1 MIKLSRC
8 VVITFIKHCCLAF
21 FFLII
26 IRHSSPPTSVVAVT
40 KTTTSTMTPE
50 THDDSGD
57 NNGDS
62 IDEECP
68 TTIKEKDTSKQYLF
82 IVRHGDRWD
91 YSTPEVCKKIFWILM
106 LSFLFLIVVPAR
118 FLCHSCFVLFARENA

>member
-1 MIKLSRC
+1 
-8 VVITFIKHCCLAF
+8 
-21 FFLII
+21 
-26 IRHSSPPTSVVAVT
+26 
-40 KTTTSTMTPE
+40 MTPE

-106 LSFLFLIVVPAR
+106 LSFLFSHCCPR
-118 FLCHSCFVLFARENA
+118 TFSMSCCFVIFARDNA